1 MADRR
6 MFTRK
11 ITDDDHFIELSASA
25 QALYLHLM
33 MSADDDG
40 FCNQISASMFKS
52 HSSVQDLE
60 ALLERRYLLQFE
72 SGVIVIKHWRMANS
86 LRKDRYTPTAFQNEL
101 KKLKLKDNGA
111 YQMCAEDDANG
122 CQMVASWL
130 PDGCHSID
138 KISIDKDSKDNNT
151 ALTRGDIERIGGFE
165 ALWNAYPKKQGKKQA
180 YAAYLRDLKRGVT
193 PEEMMTGIK
202 AYCEHIR
209 RKHIEPDF
217 IKMGSTFFNQRAWED
232 DWTDGESSDD
242 QVESTGGRSDLE
254 DMKRFLESMEG

>member
-1 MADRR
+1 MAERR

-40 FCNQISASMFKS
+40 FCNQISSCMFKS

-60 ALLERRYLLQFE
+60 SLLTRKYLIQFE

-86 LRKDRYTPTAFQNEL
+86 LRKDRYTPTSFQNEM
-101 KKLKLKDNGA
+101 KKLHLKDNGS
-111 YQMCAEDDANG
+111 YTMNAENEQIG
-122 CQMVASWL
+122 CQMVANWL

-138 KISIDKDSKDNNT
+138 KDRLDKNSEDNNT

-180 YAAYLRDLKRGVT
+180 YAAYLRDLKRGAT

-232 DWTDGESSDD
+232 DWTDGESSDH
-242 QVESTGGRSDLE
+242 VESTCGKSDFE